1 MIFAIKNR
9 WIGNTIC
16 EAEIDDATP
25 ESRRAAEV
33 LRKLAMCRADLTRAD
48 LTRAD
53 LTGANL
59 AGANLADA
67 DLTGANL
74 ADADLADA
82 DLTGANLAD
91 ADLTGADLADADL
104 ADADLA
110 DADLTGA
117 RNDLWDVLLRAQPEI
132 PALHAALIAGR
143 VDGSIYR
150 GDCGMGCLIGSIE
163 IARGCGA
170 GEAIPRDSSRPI
182 ERWFLA
188 IKPGDTTETSQIVKI
203 TAEWIAEFAALVG
216 VKL

>member
-67 DLTGANL
+67 DLA
-74 ADADLADA
+74 
-82 DLTGANLAD
+82 
-91 ADLTGADLADADL
+91 
-104 ADADLA
+104 
-110 DADLTGA
+110 GA